1 MGPPGVAGDDCSV
14 PHPSNYQFPWMM
26 VYMYIDPKP
35 NQVRLEGCLIFKNN
49 NTTLGR
55 NSRLFGERSKPLYL
69 MTGCFRHAA
78 DTEPLEGLLI
88 LRCAI
93 YNPLEGLQ
101 FQK

>member
-1 MGPPGVAGDDCSV
+1 M
-14 PHPSNYQFPWMM
+14 
-26 VYMYIDPKP
+26 
-35 NQVRLEGCLIFKNN
+35 IFKNN